1 MAHGAQEGTLCATK
15 RRQGGAA
22 AVSLVVMKSLR
33 ELGNAQARGDVQ
45 PLVARALEEVVIVD
59 AQPDQLP
66 GRQRALRAAR
76 RGWKRCRT
84 AMDTLSHAEG
94 KKGNIEEVRQSN

>member
-1 MAHGAQEGTLCATK
+1 
-15 RRQGGAA
+15 
-22 AVSLVVMKSLR
+22 MKSLR

-45 PLVARALEEVVIVD
+45 PLVSRALEEVAIVD

-66 GRQRALRAAR
+66 GRQRVLRAAR

>member
-1 MAHGAQEGTLCATK
+1 M
-15 RRQGGAA
+15 
-22 AVSLVVMKSLR
+22 SLVVMKSLR

-66 GRQRALRAAR
+66 GRQRVLRAAR
-76 RGWKRCRT
+76 RGWKRCR
-84 AMDTLSHAEG
+84 AIKQNEMLNVD
-94 KKGNIEEVRQSN
+94 VRGIVLRD

>member
-1 MAHGAQEGTLCATK
+1 M
-15 RRQGGAA
+15 
-22 AVSLVVMKSLR
+22 SLVVMKSLR

-66 GRQRALRAAR
+66 GRQRVLRAAR

-84 AMDTLSHAEG
+84 AKQKEMLNVDVSQILKLG
-94 KKGNIEEVRQSN
+94 LC

>member
-1 MAHGAQEGTLCATK
+1 M
-15 RRQGGAA
+15 
-22 AVSLVVMKSLR
+22 SLVVMKSLR